1 MSSKLNSQELS
12 EYIDHTLLRPDA
24 SQKEI
29 EQTCAEAKE
38 FRFKGVCVD
47 AKWLPIVVPLLKG
60 TSTLAVTVVGFPS
73 GSVPT
78 AEKAKETETAKN
90 AGAQEIDMVLNRE
103 WLKEKNYSAVFNDIA
118 AVVKAAGAVPVKVI
132 LETSELTR
140 EEKILACGLSKAAG
154 AKFVKTSTGFSKS
167 GATVEDVALMRSI
180 VGKELGVK
188 ASGGVR
194 NLEQALA
201 MIEAGATRLGTSAGV
216 AIVKGLSSTSGGY

>member
-1 MSSKLNSQELS
+1 MSPQTLNSQELS
-12 EYIDHTLLRPDA
+12 QYIDHTLLRPEA
-24 SQKEI
+24 SQAEI
-29 EQTCAEAKE
+29 ERTCAEAKE
-38 FRFKGVCVD
+38 FQFKGVCVD

-60 TSTLAVTVVGFPS
+60 SSTLAVTVVGFPS

-78 AEKAKETETAKN
+78 AQKAKEAESAKN

-103 WLKEKNYSAVFNDIA
+103 WLKEKNYAAVLADII
-118 AVVKAAGAVPVKVI
+118 AVVKASGEVPVKVI
-132 LETSELTR
+132 LETSELTD

-154 AKFVKTSTGFSKS
+154 AKFVKTSTGFSKG
-167 GATVEDVALMRSI
+167 GATVEDVRLMRAI

-194 NLEQALA
+194 NLEHAIA

-216 AIVKGLSSTSGGY
+216 AIVKGQSVSGGY